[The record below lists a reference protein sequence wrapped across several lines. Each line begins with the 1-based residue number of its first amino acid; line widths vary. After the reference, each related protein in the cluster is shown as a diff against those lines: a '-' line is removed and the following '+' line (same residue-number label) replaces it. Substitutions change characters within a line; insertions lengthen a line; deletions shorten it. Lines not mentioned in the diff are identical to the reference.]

1 MSTTRVFKSGNS
13 QAVRIPADLA
23 YSDAGVELTIA
34 RVGDVI
40 TIYASRPGLKDAFAA
55 LDALPMPPPLDP
67 IERGALPERLWD

>member
-23 YSDAGVELTIA
+23 YSDPGLELTIA

-40 TIYASRPGLKDAFAA
+40 TIYPARPGLKDAFAA
-55 LDALPMPPPLDP
+55 LDALPMAPPMDP
-67 IERGALPERLWD
+67 IERDELPERLWD